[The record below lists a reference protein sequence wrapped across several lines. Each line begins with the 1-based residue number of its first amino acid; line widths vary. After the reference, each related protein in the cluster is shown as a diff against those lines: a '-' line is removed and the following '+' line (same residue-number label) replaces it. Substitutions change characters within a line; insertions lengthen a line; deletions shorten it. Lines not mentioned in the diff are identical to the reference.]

1 MPAQPSAPP
10 SLALLRERSTG
21 LWAAL
26 PDDVG
31 VLARAFADA
40 GHELAL
46 VGGPVRDAFLGRS
59 TADLDFAT
67 SARPDETERLL
78 GAWSRTTWDVGR
90 EFGTIGARRGDVV
103 VEITTYRADAYDGGT
118 RKPVVAFG
126 DSLDDDL
133 VRRD

>member
-1 MPAQPSAPP
+1 MGLASRARGMLVRMPSQPPILP
-10 SLALLRERSTG
+10 TLDVLRERSIG

-26 PDDVG
+26 PDDVA

-67 SARPDETERLL
+67 SALPEQTEALL
-78 GAWSRTTWDVGR
+78 SAWTRATWDMGR

-103 VEITTYRADAYDGGT
+103 VEITTY
-118 RKPVVAFG
+118 
-126 DSLDDDL
+126 
-133 VRRD
+133 